1 MPSLVTAKTIQ
12 AYEPF
17 LREIADRVGNDPFFA
32 QDLRAQGMAVP
43 NGKVFGA
50 LKDAKCLIQVARVQ
64 GINRWQLDPA
74 VFEHFQRGARS

>member
-1 MPSLVTAKTIQ
+1 
-12 AYEPF
+12 
-17 LREIADRVGNDPFFA
+17 
-32 QDLRAQGMAVP
+32 MAVP

-74 VFEHFQRGARS
+74 VLEHFQRGARS